1 MLQPELQR
9 DGPVERLW
17 VDDPR
22 REKGDAILISHSE
35 GYGFRQFPGHAS
47 ILAPPVRISS
57 SEWRKTAQRSSVR
70 FKGTT
75 VADDD
80 LDLKSLD
87 IMLQRVRRNPQD
99 RAFRAKAAEGVA
111 KLADFAS
118 PASLKGQDGL
128 LAEAIRIAK
137 LLRRA
142 LDRANHAS
150 QANSNDIAAMTAWID
165 ALHPVLLKTIERP
178 SQD

>member
-1 MLQPELQR
+1 M
-9 DGPVERLW
+9 
-17 VDDPR
+17 
-22 REKGDAILISHSE
+22 
-35 GYGFRQFPGHAS
+35 
-47 ILAPPVRISS
+47 
-57 SEWRKTAQRSSVR
+57 
-70 FKGTT
+70 T

-99 RAFRAKAAEGVA
+99 RAFRVKAAEGVA

-118 PASLKGQDGL
+118 PGSLQGQDGL

-142 LDRANHAS
+142 LDRTNQAS
-150 QANSNDIAAMTAWID
+150 QASSNDIAAMTAWID